1 MAFRA
6 FDIGP
11 MGALQKAFAADLPN
25 LVVVAG
31 PNGAGK
37 STLLN
42 QLNMRRDLAE
52 PETRVTYLG
61 PHRGWRKT
69 TLSGAL
75 LGEIQPHLTHYLE
88 NQAIPHWRSFQ
99 PPSLQGVGVG
109 QLRDPGGPDEA
120 FSFVKGSLLKL
131 DQRQQLL
138 VRDVWEK
145 QNGVVS
151 PGDVPVLLA
160 PLKALVR
167 SLLPHLDLD
176 RIDSEDESNLRV
188 LFRRVDGQSESHVEI
203 DELSS
208 GEKSVIGLMLP
219 LVEAQVELMLG
230 ERQRT
235 EVVPTF
241 LLDEPEIHLHPS
253 LQVLLVEVLNELADN
268 GTLQCIIATQSPTII
283 DALDDES
290 LFVLAPVATVPD
302 GNQLIPIGRT
312 RPRLEAMRALTGS
325 THLLTRCRP
334 IVYLE
339 GETPSAKPVSDQ
351 RLIEILLPEAKGWVL
366 VSTGGRGAAA
376 KAASDLRA
384 AAAETLAGV
393 AVFALVDRDQGAAQD
408 EDHVISWTVS
418 MIENLLLDPDA
429 IWAILEP
436 HREQVSLNGA
446 HDVQA
451 ELTRIA
457 ADLID
462 DEVRLRVSSLQR
474 PVSARVGARSEDE
487 VADALES
494 TRQTING
501 IIDGLAANDGLAD
514 EFRRARE
521 AVDQIVNEG
530 RQLDAFR
537 GKEILNAFFEEHVKA
552 VIPGRKAFEYLLA
565 REVVRLPRLAKLV
578 TEPVRRIERFVPRKL
593 LEALDAA
600 GGAIGEGE
608 IGEQV
613 QHLLGALRQARDE
626 WDANG
631 DVTADLEH
639 LRAETVRITGLLPDG
654 VEGKAEILIGAAH
667 LGARSARL
675 P

>member
-42 QLNMRRDLAE
+42 ELNKRRDLAE
-52 PETRVTYLG
+52 PDTRVTYLG

-69 TLSGAL
+69 TLSGSL
-75 LGEIQPHLTHYLE
+75 LSEFQPHLTHYLE
-88 NQAIPHWRSFQ
+88 SQAIPHWRTFQ

-109 QLRDPGGPDEA
+109 QVRDPGGPDEA
-120 FSFVKGSLLKL
+120 FSFVKGSILKL

-138 VRDVWEK
+138 VRDVWER

-176 RIDSEDESNLRV
+176 RVDSQDESNLRV
-188 LFRRVDGQSESHVEI
+188 LFRRVDGQNESHVEI
-203 DELSS
+203 DDLSS

-219 LVEAQVELMLG
+219 LVEAQVELMLE
-230 ERQRT
+230 ERPRT

-241 LLDEPEIHLHPS
+241 LIDEPEIHLHPS
-253 LQVLLVEVLNELADN
+253 LQVLLIEVLNELADN

-283 DALDDES
+283 DALHDES

-312 RPRLEAMRALTGS
+312 QPRLEAMRALTGS

-366 VSTGGRGAAA
+366 VSTGGRGSAA
-376 KAASDLRA
+376 KSASDLRA

-393 AVFALVDRDQGAAQD
+393 PVFALVDRDQGTTSD
-408 EDHVISWTVS
+408 DDHVISWPVS

-429 IWAILEP
+429 IWAVLEP
-436 HREQVSLNGA
+436 HREQISLDGA
-446 HDVQA
+446 HNVRA

-457 ADLID
+457 DDLTD
-462 DEVRLRVSSLQR
+462 DEVRLRVGSLQR
-474 PVSARVGARSEDE
+474 PVSARVGARSEE
-487 VADALES
+487 EIAGALES

-501 IIDGLAANDGLAD
+501 VIDGLAATDGLPD
-514 EFRRARE
+514 EFKRARE
-521 AVDQIVNEG
+521 TVDEIVKDR
-530 RQLDAFR
+530 RQLDAYR
-537 GKEILNAFFEEHVKA
+537 GKEILNAFFDEHVKA
-552 VIPGRKAFEYLLA
+552 VIPGRKAFEYSLA
-565 REVVRLPRLAKLV
+565 REAARHPRLAELV

-593 LEALDAA
+593 LEVLDAA
-600 GGAIGEGE
+600 VGAIGEGDV
-608 IGEQV
+608 GEQV
-613 QHLLGALRQARDE
+613 DHLLSALRQARDE
-626 WDANG
+626 WEANG
-631 DVTADLEH
+631 DVTADLEQ
-639 LRAETVRITGLLPDG
+639 LRAEAVRISGLVPDG
-654 VEGKAEILIGAAH
+654 VEGKSEILIGAAH
-667 LGARSARL
+667 LGTRSARL